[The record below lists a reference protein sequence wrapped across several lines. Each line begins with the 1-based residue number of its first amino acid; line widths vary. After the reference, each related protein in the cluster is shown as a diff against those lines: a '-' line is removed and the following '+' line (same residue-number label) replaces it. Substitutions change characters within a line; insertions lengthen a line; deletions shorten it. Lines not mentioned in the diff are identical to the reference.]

1 MPIAPLSR
9 LFVQMTAKSS
19 GPSQIITAIR
29 VKGERQGARL
39 GVDIE
44 RRPRRDEPFNP
55 FAPGASQNARKRKED
70 ARRRAGDDKA
80 RSTPQPVAKVDEF
93 AERQKKAIEALK
105 NQQDASKKVVSDDKK
120 PTSAKSSL
128 AKIDQPVP
136 LSHRQKQPQSTS
148 REVRIAALK
157 EKSAATVAIAEE
169 AKQQAK
175 VEVEVVIEPIVES
188 ESIVEVKAAEQL
200 EVIPESAIVSE
211 KPDAA
216 SNVFKTITTEIKKK
230 KFRPRRRAQDKK
242 GGGRQTKVK
251 KLDRR
256 KYLEYKYVARDLLD
270 HEGIKEEHRSNVLGQ
285 IWAKGERLGV
295 EDAVSFIDEK
305 EAELILPPEIA
316 KKFRDLVK
324 KFTTRR

>member
-1 MPIAPLSR
+1 
-9 LFVQMTAKSS
+9 MTVISS
-19 GPSQIITAIR
+19 GLSLIITSIR
-29 VKGERQGARL
+29 VKRECQGARL

-44 RRPRRDEPFNP
+44 GRRRRDEPFNP

-80 RSTPQPVAKVDEF
+80 RTTTQPVPQVDAS
-93 AERQKKAIEALK
+93 AERQKKAIVALK
-105 NQQDASKKVVSDDKK
+105 NRQDASKKVVDDDKK
-120 PTSAKSSL
+120 PNATKTSA
-128 AKIDQPVP
+128 AKIDQPIP

-148 REVRIAALK
+148 RDVRIASLK
-157 EKSAATVAIAEE
+157 EKSAATAAIAEE
-169 AKQQAK
+169 AKLQAK
-175 VEVEVVIEPIVES
+175 LELEVAVEPSVEAETSITINVDETS
-188 ESIVEVKAAEQL
+188 ESAQEE
-200 EVIPESAIVSE
+200 AIVSE
-211 KPDAA
+211 APDAVN
-216 SNVFKTITTEIKKK
+216 NVFKTITTVVKKK
-230 KFRPRRRAQDKK
+230 KFTPRRRAQDKK

-270 HEGIKEEHRSNVLGQ
+270 HEDIKEEHRSNILGQ

-305 EAELILPPEIA
+305 EAELILPAAIA
-316 KKFRDLVK
+316 KKFRDIVK

>member
-1 MPIAPLSR
+1 M
-9 LFVQMTAKSS
+9 
-19 GPSQIITAIR
+19 
-29 VKGERQGARL
+29 
-39 GVDIE
+39 
-44 RRPRRDEPFNP
+44 
-55 FAPGASQNARKRKED
+55 
-70 ARRRAGDDKA
+70 
-80 RSTPQPVAKVDEF
+80 
-93 AERQKKAIEALK
+93 K
-105 NQQDASKKVVSDDKK
+105 NQQDASKKVVRDDKK

-175 VEVEVVIEPIVES
+175 VEVEVVIEAIVDY

-305 EAELILPPEIA
+305 EAELILPPAIA

>member
-120 PTSAKSSL
+120 PTSAKSSH

-136 LSHRQKQPQSTS
+136 LNHRQKQPQSTS

-175 VEVEVVIEPIVES
+175 VEVVIEPIVES